1 MQSLLQYRRAGAA
14 AQAQIDRD
22 VGKAREHMPSDTT
35 RDVEASKP
43 PVRRHPR
50 KKDENGLR
58 RGLSRVI
65 EEQYVDEDGQEEPV
79 PIQPSITAETIRQ
92 CMSGGVALG
101 QVLTGIQVRPH
112 KNDKGEDSK
121 VFVVK
126 WEGPDDPLDP
136 HNWSVGRRI
145 GVTLQIS
152 VIALFVGAAS
162 GIDAT
167 VLPQASKSLGV
178 SEVAESLA
186 TGMSNSPFCPYHLL
200 TTFIPRSLSSWYGS
214 RVISCRPILRNLW
227 QKRSLHRLHGNLH
240 DLDHGI
246 CPCPQLWSSD
256 SLSFSG
262 RLLSFDTSC
271 MLWRFHC
278 RHVQQPRKD
287 LELSALC
294 SCWLWWADDRC
305 CHGRL
310 YRSV

>member
-22 VGKAREHMPSDTT
+22 VGKARQHMKPNAD
-35 RDVEASKP
+35 RDVEAARSTD
-43 PVRRHPR
+43 RQSSE
-50 KKDENGLR
+50 KKNEQNLR
-58 RGLSRVI
+58 RGLSRI
-65 EEQYVDEDGQEEPV
+65 SEGQSPNEDGQQQFEPMQRSV
-79 PIQPSITAETIRQ
+79 TAETIRQ
-92 CMSGGVALG
+92 CMSGGIALG

-112 KNDKGEDSK
+112 KNAKGEEGK
-121 VFVVK
+121 VFVVT

-186 TGMSNSPFCPYHLL
+186 TGMSKGSTRWLSL
-200 TTFIPRSLSSWYGS
+200 TYFARSLSRRYGT
-214 RVISCRPILRNLW
+214 RLFGCRSVLRNVW
-227 QKRSLHRLHGNLH
+227 QKCSLHLLHGHLH

-246 CPCPQLWSSD
+246 CSCPQLWSSD
-256 SLSFSG
+256 SLPVSG
-262 RLLSFDTSC
+262 RLLSIDTTR
-271 MLWRFHC
+271 MLRRLHS
-278 RHVQQPRKD
+278 RHV
-287 LELSALC
+287 
-294 SCWLWWADDRC
+294 
-305 CHGRL
+305 
-310 YRSV
+310 